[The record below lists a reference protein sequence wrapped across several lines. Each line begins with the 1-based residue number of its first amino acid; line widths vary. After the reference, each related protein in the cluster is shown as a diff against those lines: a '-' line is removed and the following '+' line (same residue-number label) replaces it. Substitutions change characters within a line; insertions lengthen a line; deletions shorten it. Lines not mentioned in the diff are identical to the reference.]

1 METKEQVRR
10 YKNSVAES
18 FASLSFGL
26 WAVSIIGY
34 ISSGVYLAMYVLV
47 IAGAISALFSIY
59 LSVYLVLPWDWK
71 QQLVLRFLET
81 KKVMNAT
88 KLVIWLIILATFAVG
103 IMQTEVVLLMFIG
116 LIIVAIAFIVFFY
129 VSIFRM
135 EK

>member
-1 METKEQVRR
+1 METKEQIRR

-47 IAGAISALFSIY
+47 IAGVISALFSIY

-71 QQLVLRFLET
+71 QQLVLRILET
-81 KKVMNAT
+81 KQVMKAA
-88 KLVIWLIILATFAVG
+88 KFVIWLIILATFAVG
-103 IMQTEVVLLMFIG
+103 LMQTKVDWLIFIG
-116 LIIVAIAFIVFFY
+116 LIIIAIAFIVFFY

-135 EK
+135 NE